1 MEFEICEECELAI
14 DIDIADLANYQH
26 AMYCSLYPDTIE
38 D

>member
-1 MEFEICEECELAI
+1 MEFIICEECELQI

-26 AMYCSLYPDTIE
+26 AMYCSSYPDTIE